1 MIETTELTDTVYPSL
16 KDRVVFI
23 TGGASGIGSSIVQ
36 HFCAQGSKVAFVDIK
51 EAEGKELT
59 AYIADKGHATPQFIA
74 CDLKDVKTLQKVI
87 RDFGAK
93 VGNVTTLVNNAA
105 HDERHKIEEVTLE
118 YWEDRIAV
126 NMRHVFFATQEA
138 SKQMI
143 AAGHGSI
150 INFGS
155 ISWMAA
161 QGGMPAYTA
170 SKASIHGLTRGFAR
184 DFGKHG
190 IRANTIVPGWI
201 MTKRQKD
208 LWFNEAARKE
218 RSMRQCIDGDVNP
231 YEIARMALFLASDDS
246 KMCTAQNFVVD
257 AGWT

>member
-1 MIETTELTDTVYPSL
+1 MIETTELTDTIYPSL
-16 KDRVVFI
+16 RDRVVFI

-36 HFCAQGSKVAFVDIK
+36 HFCAQGSRVAFVDIK
-51 EAEGKELT
+51 EAEGNELT
-59 AYIADKGHATPQFIA
+59 AFIADKGHAKPEFIP
-74 CDLKDVKTLQKVI
+74 CDLKDIPALQKVI
-87 RDFGAK
+87 REFGARA
-93 VGNVTTLVNNAA
+93 GNITALVNNAA
-105 HDERHKIEEVTLE
+105 HDERHKIEDVTVE

-143 AAGHGSI
+143 AAGEGSI

-155 ISWMAA
+155 ISWMMA
-161 QGGMPAYTA
+161 QGGIPAYTA
-170 SKASIHGLTRGFAR
+170 AKASIHGLTRGFAR
-184 DFGKHG
+184 DFGSYG

-208 LWFNEAARKE
+208 LWFNEEARKL
-218 RSMRQCIDGDVNP
+218 RSIRQCIDGDVNP
-231 YEIARMALFLASDDS
+231 YEVARMTLFLAANDS

-257 AGWT
+257 GGWT

>member
-16 KDRVVFI
+16 KGRVVFI

-36 HFCAQGSKVAFVDIK
+36 HFCAQGSRVAFVDIK
-51 EAEGKELT
+51 EGEGKELA
-59 AYIADKGHATPQFIA
+59 AYIADKGHAKPEFSP
-74 CDLKDVKTLQKVI
+74 CDLKDIPALQKVI
-87 RDFGAK
+87 REFGARA
-93 VGNVTTLVNNAA
+93 GNITALVNNAA
-105 HDERHKIEEVTLE
+105 HDERHKIEDVTVE

-143 AAGHGSI
+143 AAGEGSI

-155 ISWMAA
+155 ISWMMA
-161 QGGMPAYTA
+161 QGGIPVYTA
-170 SKASIHGLTRGFAR
+170 AKASIHGMTRGFAR
-184 DFGKHG
+184 DFGSYG

-208 LWFNEAARKE
+208 LWFNEEARKL
-218 RSMRQCIDGDVNP
+218 RSIRQCIDGDVNP
-231 YEIARMALFLASDDS
+231 YEIARMALFLASNDS

-257 AGWT
+257 GGWT

>member
-1 MIETTELTDTVYPSL
+1 MIETTELTSTIYPSL
-16 KDRVVFI
+16 EGRVVFI

-36 HFCAQGSKVAFVDIK
+36 HFCAQGSRVAFVDIK

-59 AYIADKGHATPQFIA
+59 AYIADKGHAAPQFIP
-74 CDLKDVKTLQKVI
+74 CDLKDVKALQKVI

-93 VGNVTTLVNNAA
+93 TGNVTVLVNNAA

-118 YWEDRIAV
+118 YWEDRLAV

-155 ISWMAA
+155 ISWMSA

-184 DFGKHG
+184 DFGKYG

-208 LWFNEAARKE
+208 LWFNETARKE

-231 YEIARMALFLASDDS
+231 YDVARMVLYLAADDS

-257 AGWT
+257 GGWT

>member
-16 KDRVVFI
+16 KGRVVFI
-23 TGGASGIGSSIVQ
+23 TGGASGIGASIVQ
-36 HFCAQGSKVAFVDIK
+36 HFCAQGSKVGFVDIK
-51 EAEGKELT
+51 EAEGKELAT
-59 AYIADKGHATPQFIA
+59 YIAGKGHTKPEFIP
-74 CDLKDVKTLQKVI
+74 CDLKDIPALQRVI
-87 RDFGAK
+87 REFGGRA
-93 VGNVTTLVNNAA
+93 GNITVLVNNAA
-105 HDERHKIEEVTLE
+105 HDERHKIEETTLE

-143 AAGHGSI
+143 AAGEGSI

-155 ISWMAA
+155 ISWMMA

-170 SKASIHGLTRGFAR
+170 AKASIHGLTRGFAR
-184 DFGKHG
+184 DFGSHG

-208 LWFNEAARKE
+208 LWFNEEARKL
-218 RSMRQCIDGDVNP
+218 RSIRQCIDGDVNP
-231 YEIARMALFLASDDS
+231 YEVARMALFLAANDS

-257 AGWT
+257 GGWT